1 MSLEE
6 RAALYL
12 LFERLGIVTWLDG
25 FCGGGGSSIGIHW
38 IPGQRVRIAINHWR
52 PAINIHQ
59 ANHQDTDHDCADM
72 SQVDPYRYP
81 TTDCAWFSPS
91 CTKHSIAQGKKK
103 PANPNDPGERSRAT
117 MWDVQRFAEVHR
129 YRFIIV
135 ENVVEVRNW
144 HAFRAWKQALADTP
158 PHYCLHEVF
167 LNAAHAGMLGRTANQ
182 SRDRWFCLM
191 HPRGTPCPDID
202 RWLSP
207 KALCAN
213 CGPVQGRQTWGVDR
227 KTGLAKEAGKYRQ
240 QYRYTCRGCGSVVRP
255 YVRPARDLI
264 DWSLPIPAISTRQR
278 TAEKP
283 EGLAPATMERI
294 RHGLRTYGPA
304 LVPCEGRDGKRP
316 LSIDAPH
323 RTVTT
328 RNETGLLVPYY
339 GNGNARTT
347 GEPSMTVTG
356 VDTAGL
362 LVPAG
367 GTWNDTAYPV
377 EQPARTVTTRETT
390 ALCVPPFM
398 TELKGGS
405 SKTRQ
410 LSEPLSTVHAS
421 GNHHGVTVPTF
432 GEVPGDL
439 YSPAGREYVAAC
451 GFRMIEPHEYAAFQ
465 VFPDTYDWNPAGV
478 FVRPLSKRRRVRMI
492 GNAVPPNMA
501 RDLVG
506 CALESMLT

>member
-1 MSLEE
+1 M
-6 RAALYL
+6 ALYE
-12 LFERLGIVTWLDG
+12 LFARLGIITWLDG
-25 FCGGGGSSIGIHW
+25 FCGGGGSSIGIHQ

-52 PAINIHQ
+52 PAINIHE

-91 CTKHSIAQGKKK
+91 CTKHSVAQGKKR
-103 PANPNDPGERSRAT
+103 PVRQDDAGERSRAT

-144 HAFRAWKQALADTP
+144 WAFRAWKLALSDTG
-158 PHYCLHEVF
+158 YCLHEVF
-167 LNAAHAGMLGRTANQ
+167 LNAAHAGALGRTANQ

-191 HPRGTPCPDID
+191 HPHGTRCPDTD
-202 RWLSP
+202 RWISP
-207 KALCAN
+207 RAQCAN
-213 CGPVQGRQTWGVDR
+213 CGTVQGRQAWGVDK
-227 KTGLAKEAGKYRQ
+227 KTGLSKEAGKYRQ
-240 QYRYTCRGCGSVVRP
+240 QYRYACRTCGDVVRP
-255 YVRPARDLI
+255 FIRPARDLI
-264 DWSLPIPAISTRQR
+264 DWSLPIPAISARPK

-283 EGLAPATMERI
+283 EGLAEKTMERI
-294 RHGLRTYGPA
+294 RYGLRTYGHA

-316 LSIDAPH
+316 FPLDAPH

-339 GNGNARTT
+339 SNGHARTT
-347 GEPSMTVTG
+347 SEPAMTVTG

-377 EQPARTVTTRETT
+377 DQVSRTVMTRETT

-398 TELKGGS
+398 TELRGGGS
-405 SKTRQ
+405 KARR
-410 LSEPLSTVHAS
+410 LSEPLSSVCAS
-421 GNHHGVTVPTF
+421 GNHHGCTVPPA
-432 GEVPGDL
+432 GEVPDDL
-439 YSPAGREYVAAC
+439 YSPAGREYVQAC
-451 GFRMIEPHEYAAFQ
+451 GFRMLEPHEYAAFQ
-465 VFPDTYDWNPAGV
+465 AFPDTYDWAPDS
-478 FVRPLSKRRRVRMI
+478 FPRPLSKRHRVRMI

-506 CALESMLT
+506 CALESMAA

>member
-1 MSLEE
+1 MPLEE
-6 RAALYL
+6 RMALYE
-12 LFERLGIVTWLDG
+12 LFARLGIITWLDG
-25 FCGGGGSSIGIHW
+25 FCGGGGSSIGIHS
-38 IPGQRVRIAINHWR
+38 IPGQNVRIAINHWR
-52 PAINIHQ
+52 PAVNIHQ

-72 SQVDPYRYP
+72 SQVDPHRYP

-103 PANPNDPGERSRAT
+103 PVRPDDAGERSRAT

-144 HAFRAWKQALADTP
+144 WAFRGWKLAMEDTG
-158 PHYCLHEVF
+158 YCLHEVF
-167 LNAAHAGMLGRTANQ
+167 LNAAHAGVLGDSANQ

-191 HPRGTPCPDID
+191 HPKGTRCPDVE

-207 KALCAN
+207 RAQCDN
-213 CGPVQGRQTWGVDR
+213 CGVVQGRQTWKIDPR
-227 KTGLAKEAGKYRQ
+227 TKAPKDAGKYRQ
-240 QYRYTCRGCGSVVRP
+240 QYTYTCPGCRSVVRP
-255 YVRPARDLI
+255 LVRPARDLI
-264 DWSLPIPAISTRQR
+264 DWSLPIPPISSRPR
-278 TAEKP
+278 TAKKP

-294 RHGLRTYGPA
+294 RHGLRTYGAA

-316 LSIDAPH
+316 LSLDAPH

-339 GNGNARTT
+339 STGTARSTD
-347 GEPSMTVTG
+347 EPAMTVTG

-377 EQPARTVTTRETT
+377 DQPSRTVMTRETT

-405 SKTRQ
+405 SKTRR
-410 LSEPLSTVHAS
+410 LGDPLSTVHAS
-421 GNHHGVTVPTF
+421 GNHHGVTVPQV
-432 GEVPGDL
+432 GEVPEDL

-451 GFRMIEPHEYAAFQ
+451 GFRMLEPFEYARFQ
-465 VFPDTYDWNPAGV
+465 VFPDSYDWDPDSFA
-478 FVRPLSKRRRVRMI
+478 RPLSKRHRVRMI

-506 CALESMLT
+506 CALESMAA